1 MKVSHESFERL
12 HENLLRLKL
21 NTAEAI
27 LDSVLERA
35 ASQQLAAVDILD
47 HLIAEELKARR
58 TSAIDT
64 NTKLAHLPV
73 RKRLEDFDLDFQPSI
88 DKAVFDDLRTL
99 RFVAEAENVILLG
112 PPGVGKTHL
121 AIGLAMEAIR
131 TGHSAYYI
139 STPLLVERLRNA
151 EQRGKLDRTLKK
163 PASYKLLI
171 IDEIGYLPLE
181 RQESHLFFQLVAR
194 RYEKA
199 STIFTSN
206 KSFSGWCEVLGDS
219 AIASA
224 ILDRVLHHGITLN
237 IRSESYRMRG
247 AGRWRERRS
256 HTQRE
261 REDGET

>member
-1 MKVSHESFERL
+1 MSHESFERL
-12 HENLLRLKL
+12 HENLLKLKL
-21 NTAEAI
+21 NTADEI
-27 LDSVLERA
+27 LDSVLEHG
-35 ASQQLAAVDILD
+35 ASQQLAMVDVID
-47 HLIAEELKARR
+47 RLIDAELKARR

-73 RKRLEDFDLDFQPSI
+73 RKRMEDFDLAFQPSI

-99 RFVAEAENVILLG
+99 RFVSEAENLILLG
-112 PPGVGKTHL
+112 PPGVGKTHI
-121 AIGLAMEAIR
+121 AIGLALEAIKA
-131 TGHSAYYI
+131 GYSAYYI

-163 PASYKLLI
+163 LASYKLLI

-181 RQESHLFFQLVAR
+181 RQESHLFFQLVSR

-206 KSFSGWCEVLGDS
+206 KSFSEWGEVLGDS
-219 AIASA
+219 VIASA

-237 IRSESYRMRG
+237 IRGESYRMKARKM
-247 AGRWRERRS
+247 AGTSYPPPNRASGGR
-256 HTQRE
+256 
-261 REDGET
+261 